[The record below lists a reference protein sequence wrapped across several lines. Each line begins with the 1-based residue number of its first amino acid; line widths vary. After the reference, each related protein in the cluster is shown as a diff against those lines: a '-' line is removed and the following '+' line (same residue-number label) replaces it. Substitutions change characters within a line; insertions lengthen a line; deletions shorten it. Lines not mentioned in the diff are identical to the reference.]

1 MEITTY
7 CPLQEEIATI
17 KDYSL
22 SICSSVNQLKAVEW
36 NRLIPR
42 SNFLMQHNY
51 LQLIEDIQAGQMQ
64 FRYVLVSRNGATI
77 GALYFQVVQFKGAQL
92 INYFP
97 DKNSSINKVL
107 RSMSIGLLNSI
118 NPYILVSGNVFM
130 TGENGFYFT
139 SDIDKPTRAKLLRKA
154 IRDIFRNDTFIKA
167 VAISDFYAPK
177 TEFDNGFAINGYHQV
192 AAESDMSIQLR
203 DEWKS
208 MNDYQS
214 ALSSKYRVRAK
225 KVFALCAENNVVMRE
240 LNANEIAEHED
251 EIYDLYMK
259 VMAKVDFK
267 LAELSKSYF
276 RLQKEQLP
284 DNYKLFAYYK
294 DGQMIGFISAFHIGK
309 RIEVHYT
316 GMNHDLCK
324 PIHLYQH
331 MMYDLIE
338 YGILNRAEK
347 LHFGRTAPEIKSTI
361 GAVPSPM
368 YGYIKHRNPV
378 FNALLVKTYTSNLK
392 PQQYELR
399 SPFKY

>member
-1 MEITTY
+1 MHITTY
-7 CPLQEEIATI
+7 CPLQEETTTI

-22 SICSSVNQLKAVEW
+22 SICHSVNQLNEVDW
-36 NRLIPR
+36 NRLIPQT
-42 SNFLMQHNY
+42 NYLMQYKY
-51 LQLIEDIQAGQMQ
+51 LQLIEEIQKGQME
-64 FRYVLVSRNGATI
+64 FRYVLASRNGATV

-97 DKNSSINKVL
+97 DKDTALNKVL
-107 RSMSIGLLNSI
+107 RSASVKLLSNI

-154 IRDIFRNDTFIKA
+154 IRDIFNDDRKIKA
-167 VAISDFYAPK
+167 VVLSDFYAPK
-177 TEFDNGFAINGYHQV
+177 TEFDNGFVANGYHDV
-192 AAESDMSIQLR
+192 AVESDMSVKLL
-203 DEWKS
+203 DEWHS
-208 MNDYQS
+208 MNDYMS

-225 KVFALCAENNVVMRE
+225 KVFALCAENNVIKRE
-240 LNANEIAEHED
+240 LSADEIAEHED
-251 EIYDLYMK
+251 EIFSLYK
-259 VMAKVDFK
+259 QVMANVDFK
-267 LAELSKSYF
+267 LAELTKNYF
-276 RLQKEQLP
+276 RLQKQQLP
-284 DNYKLFAYYK
+284 DSYKLFAYFK
-294 DGQMIGFISAFHIGK
+294 EGKMIGFISAFHIGK

-316 GMNHDLCK
+316 GMDHHVSK

-399 SPFKY
+399 NPFKA

>member
-1 MEITTY
+1 VEITTY

-107 RSMSIGLLNSI
+107 RSMSIGLLNNI

-154 IRDIFRNDTFIKA
+154 IRDIFRTDTFIKA

>member
-1 MEITTY
+1 VEITTY